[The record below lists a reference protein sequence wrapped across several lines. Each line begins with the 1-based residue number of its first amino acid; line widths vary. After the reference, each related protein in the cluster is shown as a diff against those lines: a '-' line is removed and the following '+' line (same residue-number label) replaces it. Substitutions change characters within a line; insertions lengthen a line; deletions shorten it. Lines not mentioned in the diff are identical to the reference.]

1 MSTLQ
6 GDTERSSAS
15 DRLWAQILLLMS
27 PGVHEQW
34 VCSYEVE
41 SVAVMLCSNLSLN
54 NSIAKIMKDKDA
66 LFCFSVEVGSHVHWT
81 R

>member
-1 MSTLQ
+1 MPTLQ

-41 SVAVMLCSNLSLN
+41 SVAVMLCSNL
-54 NSIAKIMKDKDA
+54 KP
-66 LFCFSVEVGSHVHWT
+66 
-81 R
+81 